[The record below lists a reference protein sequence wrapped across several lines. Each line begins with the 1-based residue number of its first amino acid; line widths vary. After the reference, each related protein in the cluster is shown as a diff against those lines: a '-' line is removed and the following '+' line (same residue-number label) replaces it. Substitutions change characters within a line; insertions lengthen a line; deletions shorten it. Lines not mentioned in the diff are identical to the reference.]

1 MLSMVGW
8 GRKKINTNDVAKKLG
23 CSTDGLRKYEQ
34 YFNLKIKRNKDNNR
48 VYEDKD
54 IEIFSNI
61 LKLKESGL
69 GLAPIKEILDRT
81 FEVAERKVEVLKS
94 SGLDQFKGKDFE
106 TIITAVLNQNLD
118 GLTQRMDTMLK
129 RQDEIIVNQNKK
141 VIELEEEIQRLNE
154 EIKRLKG
161 LKWYQRR

>member
-1 MLSMVGW
+1 MEG
-8 GRKKINTNDVAKKLG
+8 KEINTNEVAKKLG

-54 IEIFSNI
+54 VEIFSNI

-81 FEVAERKVEVLKS
+81 VEATERKIEVLKS
-94 SGLDQFKGKDFE
+94 SDLDQLKGKDFE

-129 RQDEIIVNQNKK
+129 RQDEIIVNQNQKI
-141 VIELEEEIQRLNE
+141 IEMEEENKQLRDENM
-154 EIKRLKG
+154 RLKN
-161 LKWYQRR
+161 LKWWQKK

>member
-1 MLSMVGW
+1 MVGW

>member
-81 FEVAERKVEVLKS
+81 VEAAERKVEVLKS

-129 RQDEIIVNQNKK
+129 RQDEIIEEKDKK
-141 VIELEEEIQRLNE
+141 VIEMEEENKQLRDENM
-154 EIKRLKG
+154 RLKN